1 MSLLVER
8 GEIVGLIGPNGSG
21 KTTLLNV
28 INGLERADD
37 GTIALDDRRIERSA
51 GARRSP
57 APASAAPSRRWRLPA
72 TPSRPTWRARWRRVR
87 PSCCSTSRRPAS
99 ATASG
104 GRCRRLL
111 ASLRDA
117 GRGVLIVDH
126 DIELLSRVCDR
137 LVCLDRGRVI
147 ASGSPAEVRADPRV
161 RASFLG
167 LDGDRGMSA
176 VLEIGDVSVEAG
188 EIVALLGGNGA
199 GKTTLLETVLGF
211 HPGRVVLFGRDA
223 SALAVEQRVGLGVGY
238 VPEGRRVFAGLTVRE
253 NLEAASSL
261 PAGQRR
267 QRVEE
272 MLALFPMLGERP
284 EARAWLLSGG
294 QQQMLALAR
303 ALMDRPR
310 LLLLDEPTLGLAPVV
325 VADLLRRLSAMTADG
340 TAILLAEQRAALA
353 LGVARRGVVLSRGQV
368 VRRGSAAE
376 LAADPTLADL
386 MAGA

>member
-1 MSLLVER
+1 
-8 GEIVGLIGPNGSG
+8 
-21 KTTLLNV
+21 
-28 INGLERADD
+28 
-37 GTIALDDRRIERSA
+37 
-51 GARRSP
+51 
-57 APASAAPSRRWRLPA
+57 
-72 TPSRPTWRARWRRVR
+72 
-87 PSCCSTSRRPAS
+87 
-99 ATASG
+99 
-104 GRCRRLL
+104 
-111 ASLRDA
+111 
-117 GRGVLIVDH
+117 
-126 DIELLSRVCDR
+126 
-137 LVCLDRGRVI
+137 
-147 ASGSPAEVRADPRV
+147 
-161 RASFLG
+161 
-167 LDGDRGMSA
+167 MSA
-176 VLEIGDVSVEAG
+176 VLEVGEVSVEAG

-223 SALAVEQRVGLGVGY
+223 SALAVEQRIGLGVGY

-253 NLEAASSL
+253 NLEASSAL
-261 PAGQRR
+261 PAPQRR

-325 VADLLRRLSAMTADG
+325 VADLLRRLAAMTADG

-353 LGVARRGVVLSRGQV
+353 LGIARRGVVLSRGQL
-368 VRRGSAAE
+368 VRRGPAAG
-376 LAADPTLADL
+376 LAADPALADL

>member
-1 MSLLVER
+1 
-8 GEIVGLIGPNGSG
+8 
-21 KTTLLNV
+21 
-28 INGLERADD
+28 
-37 GTIALDDRRIERSA
+37 
-51 GARRSP
+51 
-57 APASAAPSRRWRLPA
+57 
-72 TPSRPTWRARWRRVR
+72 
-87 PSCCSTSRRPAS
+87 
-99 ATASG
+99 
-104 GRCRRLL
+104 
-111 ASLRDA
+111 
-117 GRGVLIVDH
+117 
-126 DIELLSRVCDR
+126 
-137 LVCLDRGRVI
+137 
-147 ASGSPAEVRADPRV
+147 
-161 RASFLG
+161 
-167 LDGDRGMSA
+167 MSA
-176 VLEIGDVSVEAG
+176 VLEIDDVSIEAG

-211 HPGRVVLFGRDA
+211 HPGCVMLFGRDT

-272 MLALFPMLGERP
+272 MLKLFPMLGERP

-340 TAILLAEQRAALA
+340 TSILLAEQRAALA
-353 LGVARRGVVLSRGQV
+353 LGVAQRGVVLSRGQV

-376 LAADPTLADL
+376 LAADPMLADL

>member
-1 MSLLVER
+1 
-8 GEIVGLIGPNGSG
+8 
-21 KTTLLNV
+21 
-28 INGLERADD
+28 
-37 GTIALDDRRIERSA
+37 
-51 GARRSP
+51 
-57 APASAAPSRRWRLPA
+57 
-72 TPSRPTWRARWRRVR
+72 
-87 PSCCSTSRRPAS
+87 
-99 ATASG
+99 
-104 GRCRRLL
+104 
-111 ASLRDA
+111 
-117 GRGVLIVDH
+117 
-126 DIELLSRVCDR
+126 
-137 LVCLDRGRVI
+137 
-147 ASGSPAEVRADPRV
+147 
-161 RASFLG
+161 
-167 LDGDRGMSA
+167 MSA
-176 VLEIGDVSVEAG
+176 VLEIGEVSVEAG

-211 HPGRVVLFGRDA
+211 HPGRVMLFGRDA
-223 SALAVEQRVGLGVGY
+223 STLAVEQRIGLGVGY

-253 NLEAASSL
+253 NLEASSSL

-267 QRVEE
+267 ERVNE

-303 ALMDRPR
+303 AMMDRPR

-325 VADLLRRLSAMTADG
+325 VADLLKRLMAMTADG

>member
-1 MSLLVER
+1 
-8 GEIVGLIGPNGSG
+8 
-21 KTTLLNV
+21 
-28 INGLERADD
+28 
-37 GTIALDDRRIERSA
+37 
-51 GARRSP
+51 
-57 APASAAPSRRWRLPA
+57 
-72 TPSRPTWRARWRRVR
+72 
-87 PSCCSTSRRPAS
+87 
-99 ATASG
+99 
-104 GRCRRLL
+104 
-111 ASLRDA
+111 
-117 GRGVLIVDH
+117 
-126 DIELLSRVCDR
+126 
-137 LVCLDRGRVI
+137 
-147 ASGSPAEVRADPRV
+147 
-161 RASFLG
+161 
-167 LDGDRGMSA
+167 MSA
-176 VLEIGDVSVEAG
+176 VLEIGEASVEAG

-211 HPGRVVLFGRDA
+211 HPGRVMLFGRDV
-223 SALAVEQRVGLGVGY
+223 SALVVEQRVQAGVGY

-253 NLEAASSL
+253 NLEASSSQ
-261 PAGQRR
+261 PAQQRR
-267 QRVEE
+267 QRLDE

-325 VADLLRRLSAMTADG
+325 VADLLRRLGAMTADG

-353 LGVARRGVVLSRGQV
+353 LSVARRGVVLSRGQV

>member
-1 MSLLVER
+1 
-8 GEIVGLIGPNGSG
+8 
-21 KTTLLNV
+21 
-28 INGLERADD
+28 
-37 GTIALDDRRIERSA
+37 
-51 GARRSP
+51 
-57 APASAAPSRRWRLPA
+57 
-72 TPSRPTWRARWRRVR
+72 
-87 PSCCSTSRRPAS
+87 
-99 ATASG
+99 
-104 GRCRRLL
+104 
-111 ASLRDA
+111 
-117 GRGVLIVDH
+117 
-126 DIELLSRVCDR
+126 
-137 LVCLDRGRVI
+137 
-147 ASGSPAEVRADPRV
+147 
-161 RASFLG
+161 
-167 LDGDRGMSA
+167 MSA

-211 HPGRVVLFGRDA
+211 HPGRAVLFGRDA
-223 SALAVEQRVGLGVGY
+223 SALTVEQRIALGIGY

-267 QRVEE
+267 RRLDE

-303 ALMDRPR
+303 ALIDRPR

-325 VADLLRRLSAMTADG
+325 VADLLGRLSAMTADG
-340 TAILLAEQRAALA
+340 TAVLLAEQRAALA

>member
-1 MSLLVER
+1 
-8 GEIVGLIGPNGSG
+8 
-21 KTTLLNV
+21 
-28 INGLERADD
+28 
-37 GTIALDDRRIERSA
+37 
-51 GARRSP
+51 
-57 APASAAPSRRWRLPA
+57 
-72 TPSRPTWRARWRRVR
+72 
-87 PSCCSTSRRPAS
+87 
-99 ATASG
+99 
-104 GRCRRLL
+104 
-111 ASLRDA
+111 
-117 GRGVLIVDH
+117 
-126 DIELLSRVCDR
+126 
-137 LVCLDRGRVI
+137 
-147 ASGSPAEVRADPRV
+147 
-161 RASFLG
+161 
-167 LDGDRGMSA
+167 MSA
-176 VLEIGDVSVEAG
+176 VLEIGDVSVAAG

-211 HPGRVVLFGRDA
+211 SSGRVTLFGRDV
-223 SALAVEQRVGLGVGY
+223 STLAVERRIALGVGY

-376 LAADPTLADL
+376 LAADPMLADL

>member
-1 MSLLVER
+1 M
-8 GEIVGLIGPNGSG
+8 
-21 KTTLLNV
+21 
-28 INGLERADD
+28 
-37 GTIALDDRRIERSA
+37 
-51 GARRSP
+51 
-57 APASAAPSRRWRLPA
+57 SAA
-72 TPSRPTWRARWRRVR
+72 
-87 PSCCSTSRRPAS
+87 
-99 ATASG
+99 
-104 GRCRRLL
+104 
-111 ASLRDA
+111 
-117 GRGVLIVDH
+117 
-126 DIELLSRVCDR
+126 
-137 LVCLDRGRVI
+137 
-147 ASGSPAEVRADPRV
+147 
-161 RASFLG
+161 
-167 LDGDRGMSA
+167 
-176 VLEIGDVSVEAG
+176 LEIGEVSVEVG

-211 HPGRVVLFGRDA
+211 HPGRVMLFGRDA
-223 SALAVEQRVGLGVGY
+223 SALAVEQRIALGVGY

-253 NLEAASSL
+253 NLEASSSL
-261 PAGQRR
+261 PAAQRR
-267 QRVEE
+267 QRVDE

-325 VADLLRRLSAMTADG
+325 VADLLRRLGAMTADG